1 MDSQLP
7 NIKGAIFP
15 RVVVFE
21 EVVFC

>member
-7 NIKGAIFP
+7 NIKWAIFP